1 MKVNVETIKRIVFIL
16 VIYCVYTYI
25 FKGYIAYLPTLPIY
39 PNNKD
44 EIKKMKIII
53 KQRTQD
59 DIRFFY
65 LTNESVS
72 KGFLELPFVKE
83 TREELDNMAIS
94 QNSIIKL
101 FKYSINRRR
110 PWQEDK
116 EIKPINIETAQ
127 TPAYPAGH
135 AYQAY
140 YMCKILSKRYPD
152 KKQELNKMA
161 MRCDKCRIQAGLHYP
176 SDGEFSKK
184 LVNFFNK

>member
-1 MKVNVETIKRIVFIL
+1 MKVNIETIKRTIFIL
-16 VIYCVYTYI
+16 VIFYIYTHL
-25 FKGYIAYLPTLPIY
+25 FKGYISYLPTLPIY
-39 PNNKD
+39 PNNEQ

-53 KQRTQD
+53 KNRTQD
-59 DIRFFY
+59 DIRFFH
-65 LTNESVS
+65 LTNETVS

-83 TREELDNMAIS
+83 TREDLDKMAIS
-94 QNSIIKL
+94 QNIIIKL

-110 PWQEDK
+110 PWQEDN

-140 YMCKILSKRYPD
+140 YICKILSKRYPD
-152 KKQELNKMA
+152 KKQELNRMA

-176 SDGEFSKK
+176 SDGDFSKK
-184 LVNFFNK
+184 LVYFFNK